1 MKKIF
6 KYFFVVVLPVCGLAF
21 LFGSCAS
28 TPSCNND
35 ACYERNVSSVD
46 PYKKGNIATWG
57 SEKEVADQDEEK
69 EMRIKEYR
77 QRNDKN

>member
-1 MKKIF
+1 MKKLM
-6 KYFFVVVLPVCGLAF
+6 KYLLVVVFPVCGLTF
-21 LFGSCAS
+21 LFGSCAA

-46 PYKKGNIATWG
+46 PYKKGNIAAWG
-57 SEKEVADQDEEK
+57 SEKEVADQDDQKEK
-69 EMRIKEYR
+69 RVKEYK